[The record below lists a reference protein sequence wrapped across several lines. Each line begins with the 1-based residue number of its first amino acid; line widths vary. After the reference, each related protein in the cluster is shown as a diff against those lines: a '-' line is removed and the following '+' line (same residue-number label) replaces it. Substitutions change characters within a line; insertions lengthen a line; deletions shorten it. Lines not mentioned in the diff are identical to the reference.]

1 METSRY
7 RAFLK
12 SVELGSFSKA
22 AKALSYTPS
31 GVSQLIGALEKDLQF
46 PVLERMRNGVRLT
59 ENGKRILPIARA
71 IVQEEER
78 LFQLSSELRGLSIG
92 SVTIASYPSVAS
104 HWLSKVLKDFREQ
117 FPHIE
122 IRVMEGIHQEISEW
136 LDNKEVDLG
145 FMSYDPHTSYDWIPL
160 AYDPMIAVLPT
171 THPLANSTSYPL
183 HECSNEDF
191 IMPGKGQDIDTL
203 GVLSRHNLHPRIAY
217 ETIET
222 AATLGLIEAGMGI
235 TITNSLSTE
244 KYDFK
249 VCKIPIEP
257 SEAILVGIAIPDK
270 ASCAPAA
277 RHFVEFA
284 TQCLQKEK
292 FQTIELNKNQ
302 VNKPKK
308 TDR

>member
-7 RAFLK
+7 RALLK

-22 AKALSYTPS
+22 AQELAYTPS
-31 GVSQLIGALEKDLQF
+31 GVSQLISALEKDLRF
-46 PVLERMRNGVRLT
+46 PVLKRMRNGVRLT
-59 ENGKRILPIARA
+59 ENGQRILPIVRA
-71 IVQEEER
+71 IVQEEDR
-78 LFQLSSELRGLSIG
+78 LFQLTSEIRGLSIG
-92 SVTIASYPSVAS
+92 RVTIASYPSVAS
-104 HWLSKVLKDFREQ
+104 HWLPKVLKKFREK

-122 IRVMEGIHQEISEW
+122 IRVMEGIHQEISAW
-136 LDNKEVDLG
+136 LDQKEVDFG

-160 AYDPMIAVLPT
+160 AHDPMIAVLPT
-171 THPLANSTSYPL
+171 THPLANASSFPL
-183 HECSNEDF
+183 SECSNEDF

-249 VCKIPIEP
+249 VSKIPIEP
-257 SEAILVGIAIPDK
+257 SESILVGIAIPDK
-270 ASCAPAA
+270 SICAPAA
-277 RHFVEFA
+277 RHFIEFA
-284 TQCLQKEK
+284 TKHLQQKGI
-292 FQTIELNKNQ
+292 TL
-302 VNKPKK
+302 
-308 TDR
+308 